1 MKRADLRLPI
11 GIVGFGA
18 EGEATLAYLTNQGHL
33 ALHVFDKTD
42 VRERVRKIN
51 SAAVV
56 HCQAGYL
63 NDLSKMRT
71 VIRSAGVPPSE
82 LGSFSPSIEVFTPT
96 GIFFENC
103 PAPIIG
109 ITGTK
114 GKGTTALLITH
125 ILASHFKNKH
135 IHLLGNIGNAS
146 LWALAQ
152 IKADDLV
159 VYELSS
165 FQLIDLKRS
174 PHVAVV
180 LEVGADH
187 LDWHKDIREYH
198 AAKRAIVEFQTKNDY
213 AVINADYLHSLAF
226 ALYGKGK
233 TWWFSRRKA
242 VEPGVFADER
252 QIAVL
257 TQGVKRAIM
266 PRSELKLLG
275 AHNLENVC
283 AAAAVGAIYH
293 VPPDEIR
300 AALNAFRGLEHRL
313 EEVAEVRG
321 ILFIND
327 SYATTPAAT
336 IAAVQSFSPPM
347 VLLMGGS
354 SKGTSYA
361 PLARAIAEH
370 SVRAVVTFGATGPQV
385 TQALKAA
392 RFRGT
397 VVPGGTTMNTIVNTA
412 LAQARAG
419 DVVLLSPAS
428 ASFGLFKNATDRGH
442 QFKDAVHALN

>member
-1 MKRADLRLPI
+1 MKRADFSLPI

-18 EGEATLAYLTNQGHL
+18 EGEATLAYLTNRGHL

-42 VRERVRKIN
+42 VTERVGKIN
-51 SAAVV
+51 PAAVV
-56 HCQAGYL
+56 HWGARYL

-82 LGSFSPSIEVFTPT
+82 LGSFSPMIEVLTPT

-125 ILASHFKNKH
+125 ILANHFKNKH

-300 AALNAFRGLEHRL
+300 IALNVFRGLEHRL
-313 EEVAEVRG
+313 EEVGSVRE
-321 ILFIND
+321 IRFIND
-327 SYATTPAAT
+327 SYATTPVAT
-336 IAAVQSFSPPM
+336 IAAVQSFSGPI
-347 VLLMGGS
+347 VLLAGGS
-354 SKGTSYA
+354 SKGTSFTA
-361 PLARAIAEH
+361 LAHIIAVNA
-370 SVRAVVTFGATGPQV
+370 VRAVVTFGVTGPHIAA
-385 TQALKAA
+385 ALKAA
-392 RFRGT
+392 HYRGT
-397 VVPGGTTMNTIVNTA
+397 VVAGGTTMHSILQAA
-412 LAQARAG
+412 LREARAG
-419 DVVLLSPAS
+419 DVLLLSPAS